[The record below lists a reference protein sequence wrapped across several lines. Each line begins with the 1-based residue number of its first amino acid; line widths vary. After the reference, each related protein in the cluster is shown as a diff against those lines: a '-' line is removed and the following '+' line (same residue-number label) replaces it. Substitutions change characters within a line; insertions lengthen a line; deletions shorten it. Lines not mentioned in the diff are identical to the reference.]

1 MIVVRILIDL
11 LFAVGIFFTIAGI
24 VGMIRMPD
32 TYCRL
37 QSSTNIATMG
47 ALPIALGCAIYG
59 FAIGNS
65 SLGIKALVIMFF
77 LVITN
82 PVASH
87 AMTRAA
93 YKTKAKLF
101 EKNKCDHYG
110 RDEEDE

>member
-1 MIVVRILIDL
+1 MIIDIIVIL
-11 LFAVGIFFTIAGI
+11 LFIIGLFFILAGV

-47 ALPIALGCAIYG
+47 AIPIALAFSIYG
-59 FAIGNS
+59 FANGNAAI
-65 SLGIKALVIMFF
+65 GIKALVIVVFP
-77 LVITN
+77 VITN

-93 YKTKAKLF
+93 YKSGAKMC
-101 EKNKCDHYG
+101 EKSKCDHYG
-110 RDEEDE
+110 RDIEDE